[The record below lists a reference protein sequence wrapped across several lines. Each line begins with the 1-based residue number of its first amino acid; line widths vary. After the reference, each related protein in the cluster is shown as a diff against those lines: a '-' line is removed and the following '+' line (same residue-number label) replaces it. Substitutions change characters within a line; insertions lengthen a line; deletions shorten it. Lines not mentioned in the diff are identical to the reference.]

1 MSYLWVYTEYEL
13 YFYGFHINGIYTILQ
28 FSACS
33 YDVMGILLDWICD
46 AHLRYAVTDQPA
58 RPTERF
64 SSPEYVLERVLK
76 VKYKKDSHLLSM
88 F

>member
-1 MSYLWVYTEYEL
+1 
-13 YFYGFHINGIYTILQ
+13 
-28 FSACS
+28 
-33 YDVMGILLDWICD
+33 MGILLDWICD